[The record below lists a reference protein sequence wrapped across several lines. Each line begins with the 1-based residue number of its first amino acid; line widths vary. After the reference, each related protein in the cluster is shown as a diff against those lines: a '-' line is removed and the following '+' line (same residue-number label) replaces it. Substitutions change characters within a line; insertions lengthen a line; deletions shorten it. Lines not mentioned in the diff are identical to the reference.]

1 MRRREF
7 IAFVGSSLAARPCPA
22 ARPPWRGGNMGTLY
36 FAVAFAVLIASSSAH
51 PQSYPSRPITVI
63 VPFPAGGGGTDAV
76 ARVLI
81 EGMKTSLGQPIVVEN
96 VPGAGGSLGVARAV
110 RATPD
115 GYTLSIGNWA
125 SHVGA
130 GAAYSVQYDVLKD
143 LEPVSRLAESPLM
156 IVTRKG
162 FPAKDLSELI
172 AWLKAN
178 PDKAT
183 AGTLG
188 VGSGAHLCGVYFQ
201 NAIGTRLQFVP
212 YRGGGLAVQ
221 DLVGGQIDL
230 MCDQAANAW
239 PHVRNGLIKAYAVM
253 ARARWFGAPDIPTVE
268 ELGLAGIYHS
278 LWTGVWAPKGTPH
291 EIIETLNTSV
301 RTSLADPAV
310 RQKLTDLGQE
320 MAPLDQQ
327 TPEGLGAFH
336 KAEIDKW
343 WPIIKAA
350 NIKAQ

>member
-1 MRRREF
+1 MARLF
-7 IAFVGSSLAARPCPA
+7 LAFAFVLLGVP
-22 ARPPWRGGNMGTLY
+22 
-36 FAVAFAVLIASSSAH
+36 SSAH
-51 PQSYPSRPITVI
+51 AQSYPSRVITVV

-81 EGMKTSLGQPIVVEN
+81 DGMKTSLGQSIVVEN

-115 GYTLSIGNWA
+115 GHTLSVGNWA

-130 GAAYSVQYDVLKD
+130 AAAYSVQYDVLKD

-156 IVTRKG
+156 IVARKG
-162 FPAKDLSELI
+162 FPANDLIELI

-178 PDKAT
+178 PGKAT
-183 AGTLG
+183 AGTVG
-188 VGSGAHLCGVYFQ
+188 IGSGSHLCGVYLQ
-201 NAIGTRLQFVP
+201 DRIGTRLAFVP

-221 DLVGGQIDL
+221 DLVAGQIDM

-239 PHVRNGLIKAYAVM
+239 PHVRSGLIKAYAVM
-253 ARARWFGAPDIPTVE
+253 AKARWFGAPDIPTVE

-278 LWTGVWAPKGTPH
+278 LWTGIWAPKGTPH
-291 EIIETLNTSV
+291 EIILRLNAAV
-301 RTSLADPAV
+301 QASLADPAV
-310 RQKLTDLGQE
+310 RKRLADLGQE
-320 MAPLDQQ
+320 IAPLDQQ
-327 TPEGLGAFH
+327 TPDALSAFH
-336 KAEIDKW
+336 KAEVEKW

-350 NIKAQ
+350 AIKMH